1 MTQENQLEVHRQRD
15 ICIITLNRPER
26 RNAVNGAL
34 AAQLRAAVDAFE
46 QDDALRV
53 GILQGGGAVFCAGMD
68 LRAFSEGES
77 EDILFGPG
85 RLAGFV
91 SKARS
96 KPIIAAVHGA
106 AMAGGFEIMIACDMA
121 IAETSAVFGLPE
133 VKRGLIAGAGGAFR
147 LGQRLPRAV
156 VNEIL
161 LVGDPFTATRA
172 YELGLVNAVVD
183 DGEALAE
190 ALKLAEKIARNA
202 PAAVR
207 SSLELST
214 CANATHEDAYWERSD
229 QLLRIAVASEDA
241 REGARAFVEKREPVW
256 TGK

>member
-1 MTQENQLEVHRQRD
+1 MTQENQVQVHRQRD

-26 RNAVNGAL
+26 RNSVNGAL
-34 AAQLRAAVDAFE
+34 AAQLRDAVEAFE

-68 LRAFSEGES
+68 LRAFAEGES
-77 EDILFGPG
+77 DDILFGPG

-91 SKARS
+91 SKPRT

-147 LGQRLPRAV
+147 LGQLLPRAV

-161 LVGDPFTATRA
+161 LVGDPFTAARA

-214 CANATHEDAYWERSD
+214 CANAAHEDAYWERSD
-229 QLLRIAVASEDA
+229 QLLRTAVASEDA

>member
-1 MTQENQLEVHRQRD
+1 MAQENQVEVRRERD
-15 ICIITLNRPER
+15 ICMITLNRPER

-34 AAQLRAAVDAFE
+34 AAQLRAAVEAFE

-53 GILQGGGAVFCAGMD
+53 GILKGGGPVFCAGMD
-68 LRAFSEGES
+68 LRAFTEGES
-77 EDILFGPG
+77 DDILFGPG

-91 SKARS
+91 SKPRS

-106 AMAGGFEIMIACDMA
+106 AMAGGLEIMIACDMA
-121 IAETSAVFGLPE
+121 IAETSTVFGLPE

-147 LGQRLPRAV
+147 LGQRLPTAV

-183 DGEALAE
+183 DGKALAE
-190 ALKLAEKIARNA
+190 ALKLAGKIARNA

-207 SSLELST
+207 FSLELSACST
-214 CANATHEDAYWERSD
+214 ATHEDAYWERND
-229 QLLRIAVASEDA
+229 QLLRTALASEDA

>member
-1 MTQENQLEVHRQRD
+1 MAQENQVEVHRKRD

-26 RNAVNGAL
+26 RNSVNGAL
-34 AAQLRAAVDAFE
+34 AAQLRDAVDTFE
-46 QDDALRV
+46 QDEALRV
-53 GILQGGGAVFCAGMD
+53 GILNGRGPVFCAGMD
-68 LRAFSEGES
+68 LRAFTEGES
-77 EDILFGPG
+77 DDILFGPG

-91 SKARS
+91 SKSRT

-121 IAETSAVFGLPE
+121 IAETSTVFGLPE

-147 LGQRLPRAV
+147 LGQLLPKAV

-172 YELGLVNAVVD
+172 YELGLVNAVID

-190 ALKLAEKIARNA
+190 ALKLAEKITRNA
-202 PAAVR
+202 PTAVR

-214 CANATHEDAYWERSD
+214 CSNATHENAYWERND
-229 QLLRIAVASEDA
+229 QLLRIALASEDA
-241 REGARAFVEKREPVW
+241 TEGARAFVEKRAPVW
-256 TGK
+256 IGK